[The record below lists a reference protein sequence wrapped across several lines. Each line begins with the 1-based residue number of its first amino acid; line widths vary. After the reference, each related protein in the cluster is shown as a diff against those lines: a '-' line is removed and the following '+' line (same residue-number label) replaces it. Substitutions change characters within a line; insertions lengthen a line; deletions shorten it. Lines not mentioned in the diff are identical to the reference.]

1 MHRTRVGAALAA
13 VAVAALALTACSSG
27 SPSDAGGETAAEA
40 AGDSAGD
47 SAGSSEGV
55 EITDENLDMLAP
67 IMIVPEQTEAE
78 ANVGDFVDIMVDDPV
93 NTTVT
98 SSDPAIIDIM
108 PGRDEDGVLYNPGG
122 EALAAGN
129 ATLTVA
135 LPDGTSYDIALTVSE

>member
-27 SPSDAGGETAAEA
+27 SPSDAESETTAAA
-40 AGDSAGD
+40 ADDATGDSAGVGD
-47 SAGSSEGV
+47 GI
-55 EITDENLDMLAP
+55 EITDENLNMLAP

-78 ANVGDFVDIMVDDPV
+78 AVAGDFVDIMVDDPI

-98 SSDPAIIDIM
+98 SSDPAIIDIA
-108 PGRDEDGVLYNPGG
+108 PGREEDGVLYNPGG
-122 EALAAGN
+122 QALAAGN
-129 ATLTVA
+129 ATLSVT

>member
-27 SPSDAGGETAAEA
+27 SPSDAGTETAADA
-40 AGDSAGD
+40 ADD
-47 SAGSSEGV
+47 SAGSGEGV
-55 EITDENLDMLAP
+55 EITDENLNMLAP

-98 SSDPAIIDIM
+98 SSDPAIIDIA

-129 ATLTVA
+129 ATLTVT